1 MHYKIFVVCLLWSV
15 GLFAQ
20 DATDTATRIEAL
32 RADTSISEETRAAAI
47 ALLTEAQQKVQ
58 LASERAE
65 AVKGYMAAAATA
77 EETLGSLAAE
87 LDRVQQA
94 PLIEIP
100 DDVSVNFID
109 TQLSQLQAERATLDA
124 SLETLRARE
133 AGMLS
138 RASDIAAE
146 IAAARDDVASLEE
159 TAAPPQADSD
169 PIAQASR
176 VKADAQLAER
186 RAAIADLAA
195 ERSTLAARQEIVAA
209 RLDLVNAQL
218 ARLSESIG
226 LLQKSLGDSR
236 IGQARSR
243 LREISTDAEQFAD
256 QSEALQRLADENL
269 DLAQHY
275 LDLVERG
282 ADYSGDTWRLQ
293 QDLARVTA
301 SAQTVEQVLA
311 TGQLNDDTAEL
322 LRNVRHRLPSSE
334 QLADAMTL
342 NDQTMVGIRLN
353 RVLWQDR
360 LRSLADLE
368 AATKGLLA
376 DYGEPA
382 PTSELT
388 TSAIAVVAKRREL
401 LQSLSNAAR
410 DNADQLSAQRLVRQ
424 DLRER
429 TLALASL
436 LDRRLLWLP
445 TRIESGQT
453 LLRNLY
459 TNMAWFFSPANWY
472 ATVLAM
478 FGGFATLRSAAVGLG
493 LAAVGL
499 LLMAPLLRRRLD
511 ALAKY
516 VGNVRMDTYLSTPL
530 ALLVSL
536 LLALPMPLAIGSISL
551 AAAFG
556 SGTNFTSAIAQG
568 LAAAAAVLFVL
579 SGFRV
584 LARHNGVFQRHF
596 GWQQSSCK
604 LLRFHLSWFMAVET
618 AVAFVFTAALASG
631 DLVIKYGIGRLSFV
645 ISSIAIALFAFHYLK
660 PRGGIAASLSE
671 STPPFPGLR
680 ILFIVLVVAPLV
692 VGVMPLF
699 GYYDAAIAL
708 LTRIFQSGIIL
719 LLAAIVYR
727 LTLRFFLIGHRRL
740 TFKRLTKLR
749 QQEVERRKSE
759 QAADQSGDAMPKLL
773 EEAATDPDTLSQQS
787 RRGVLVILFVVLAL
801 GLWSV
806 WGGMLPA
813 LGIVNDL
820 VLWQGTHYV
829 DGTAIASG
837 VSVWDLLTALFWIGS
852 GLVVAR
858 NARGILELTIF
869 ERFNVDSGTRYA
881 VIAIAGYLLVG
892 IGVVAGLSRLGV
904 NWSSMQWIIAALGVG
919 LGFGLQEIVANFV
932 SGLIILF
939 ERPIRIGDIVTIGQL
954 EGTVTS
960 IKIRAT
966 RITDFDNREVL
977 MPNKSII
984 TENVTNWTLSDQVTR
999 IILRVG
1005 VAYGS
1010 DIDQVR
1016 ELILNAVSRHPDTLS
1031 TPVPVVFFMA
1041 HGDSSL
1047 DFEARVF
1054 VATPAKRLPVTH
1066 DLNRAINRT
1075 LAEHNIEI
1083 PFPQRDLHLR
1093 TSVKL
1098 SKTNQAD

>member
-1 MHYKIFVVCLLWSV
+1 MNYKVILVGLLWTV
-15 GLFAQ
+15 GVHAQ
-20 DATDTATRIEAL
+20 APSEIATRIEAL
-32 RADTSISEETRAAAI
+32 RADTSISEEKRSAAI
-47 ALLTEAQQKVQ
+47 ALLGEAQQVAQ
-58 LASERAE
+58 RATDRAE
-65 AVKGYMAAAATA
+65 AVKGYVAAAA
-77 EETLGSLAAE
+77 AAE
-87 LDRVQQA
+87 ATLEELAVELERVQQG
-94 PLIEIP
+94 PPIDVP
-100 DDVSVNFID
+100 DDVAVSFID

-133 AGMLS
+133 ADLLA
-138 RASDIAAE
+138 RASE
-146 IAAARDDVASLEE
+146 IASEIATARAEAARLAE
-159 TAAPPQADSD
+159 TAPPQQSDAD
-169 PIAQASR
+169 PVAQANR
-176 VKADAQLAER
+176 VKVEAQIAER
-186 RAAIADLAA
+186 QAAVADLAA
-195 ERSTLAARQEIVAA
+195 ERTTLAARQEIAAA

-218 ARLSESIG
+218 ARLTESIAS
-226 LLQKSLGDSR
+226 LQKRLGESR
-236 IGQARSR
+236 IGRARTR
-243 LREISTDAEQFAD
+243 LREVSAVAAQTAGLGD
-256 QSEALQRLADENL
+256 ALQRLASDNVE
-269 DLAQHY
+269 LARNY

-282 ADYSGDTWRLQ
+282 AVYASDTLQLQ
-293 QDLARVTA
+293 QDLARVTT

-311 TGQLNDDTAEL
+311 TGQLNDDTAQL
-322 LRNVRHRLPSSE
+322 LRDVRYRLPSSD
-334 QLADAMTL
+334 QLAEAMTL

-360 LRSLADLE
+360 LRNLSDLPS
-368 AATKGLLA
+368 ATDVLLTG
-376 DYGEPA
+376 YGESQPA
-382 PTSELT
+382 SELT
-388 TSAIAVVAKRREL
+388 TSAIGLVAQRRDL
-401 LQSLSNAAR
+401 LHSLSTAAR

-429 TLALASL
+429 TLALAGL

-459 TNMAWFFSPANWY
+459 SNIAWFFSPTNWY
-472 ATVLAM
+472 AVVKAVV
-478 FGGFATLRSAAVGLG
+478 GGYASFNSAAVGLG
-493 LAAVGL
+493 LAAIGL
-499 LLMAPLLRRRLD
+499 LLMAPLLRRRLVS
-511 ALAKY
+511 LAEFI
-516 VGNVRMDTYLSTPL
+516 GNVRKDTYLSTPL
-530 ALLVSL
+530 ALLISF
-536 LLALPMPLAIGSISL
+536 LLALPLPLAVGSIGL
-551 AAAFG
+551 AAG
-556 SGTNFTSAIAQG
+556 SGPGTGFTAAVAQG
-568 LAAAAAVLFVL
+568 LIAAAAVLFVL

-584 LARHNGVFQRHF
+584 LARPDGVFQRHF
-596 GWQQSSCK
+596 GWRPQPCRQ
-604 LLRFHLSWFMAVET
+604 LRFHLSWFMAVEAT
-618 AVAFVFTAALASG
+618 VAFVFTAALASD
-631 DLVIKYGIGRLSFV
+631 DLVIKYGIGRLAFV
-645 ISSIAIALFAFHYLK
+645 ISSVAIALFAFHYLK
-660 PRGGIAASLSE
+660 PRGGIAVSVSE
-671 STPPFPGLR
+671 STPAIPGLK
-680 ILFIVLVVAPLV
+680 ILFFVLVTAPLA

-699 GYYDAAIAL
+699 GYYEAAIAL
-708 LTRIFQSGIIL
+708 QTRIFQSGIIL

-740 TFKRLTKLR
+740 TLKRLTKLR
-749 QQEVERRKSE
+749 QQEAQRRKFE
-759 QAADQSGDAMPKLL
+759 RAADQSGDAMPKLL
-773 EEAATDPDTLSQQS
+773 DEEVADPDTLSAQS

-806 WGGMLPA
+806 WSGMLPA
-813 LGIVNDL
+813 LGIVNDV

-829 DGTAIASG
+829 GGQAITSG
-837 VSVWDLLTALFWIGS
+837 VSVWDLVTALFWIAS

-869 ERFNVDSGTRYA
+869 ERFNVDPGTRYA

-892 IGVVAGLSRLGV
+892 VGLVAGLSRLGV
-904 NWSSMQWIIAALGVG
+904 NWSSLQWIIAALGVG
-919 LGFGLQEIVANFV
+919 LGFRLQEIVANFV

-1010 DIDQVR
+1010 DIDRVR
-1016 ELILNAVSRHPDTLS
+1016 ELIFDAVSRHPDTLS
-1031 TPVPVVFFMA
+1031 VPVPAVFFMA
-1041 HGDSSL
+1041 HGESSL

-1093 TSVKL
+1093 TNVAASEM
-1098 SKTNQAD
+1098 T